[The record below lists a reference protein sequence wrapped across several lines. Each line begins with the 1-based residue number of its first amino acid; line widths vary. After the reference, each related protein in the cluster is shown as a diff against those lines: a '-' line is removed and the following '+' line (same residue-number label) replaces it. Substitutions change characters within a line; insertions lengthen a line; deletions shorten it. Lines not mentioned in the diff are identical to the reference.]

1 VKTIIAAALLIAG
14 VSIAAQ
20 AQQGQGQPQPVK
32 IEYIQSDVVLKQ
44 LPEAQ
49 QADTVLR
56 DLGTKWQDTLLQMQK
71 QIQDLAK
78 QLDGPISDEGKQKIR
93 TQAEQLQ
100 QQAEAYQNDKFG
112 NSGLYAQ
119 KQEELLAPIRA
130 KVKQAIEDIAKEDH
144 VDYVFDKASPAQDIL
159 YASDK
164 YDITYRVLDRI
175 KRGK

>member
-1 VKTIIAAALLIAG
+1 MKTLIAAAIVVACMY
-14 VSIAAQ
+14 VPVHAQQKQQ
-20 AQQGQGQPQPVK
+20 AQSVK
-32 IEYIQSDVVLKQ
+32 VEYIQSDVILKE

-49 QADTVLR
+49 AADTVLR
-56 DLGTKWQDTLLQMQK
+56 SLGTKWQDTLLQMQK
-71 QIQDLAK
+71 QLQDLAK

-93 TQAEQLQ
+93 SQAQQLQ

-112 NSGLYAQ
+112 NSGAYAQ
-119 KQEELLAPIRA
+119 KQEELLTPIRQ
-130 KVKQAIEDIAKEDH
+130 KVKVAIEEIAKEDG
-144 VDYVFDKASPAQDIL
+144 VDYVFDKASPAQEIL